1 MGAIEKLGEGK
12 FRARWRDPNGKRKS
26 KSFKRERDARR
37 FLADQQN
44 AMQHGTYIDDA
55 AGKITFADWAE
66 HYFALASK
74 RLARTSY
81 ARDVTYFN
89 SYILPK
95 WGRVPLTKITKA
107 DVERWVVELAGDDQ
121 SMRGGTLAPGTV
133 EKVYQTFRKVMR
145 AALEDDR
152 IARLPCPE
160 HPPIARKK
168 HKPVRFIVE
177 REAQHL
183 ALEIAPR
190 YEAMIYAAA
199 YGGFRIGELCALRLD
214 DVDWEQGYIRVDE
227 GLTDVDGHLEFE
239 SPKTARGRRVV
250 PMADLALEKL
260 KEHIEQFVGWDESTA
275 LLFRGRDGGVI
286 RPGNWRRRH
295 FKPAS
300 VRAGLAPLTPHDL
313 RHTAASLFIAEGANP
328 WMLAEILGHRDT
340 RMIDLVYGHLF
351 EKDRQ
356 APRTRMSQRARKAGA
371 ENVRRLPRRRD
382 ARA

>member
-1 MGAIEKLGEGK
+1 M
-12 FRARWRDPNGKRKS
+12 
-26 KSFKRERDARR
+26 
-37 FLADQQN
+37 
-44 AMQHGTYIDDA
+44 
-55 AGKITFADWAE
+55 
-66 HYFALASK
+66 ASK

-81 ARDVTYFN
+81 ARDVSYLN
-89 SYILPK
+89 SYILPR
-95 WGRVPLTKITKA
+95 WGPVPLRKITKA
-107 DVERWVVELAGDDQ
+107 DVERWVVELGGDDQ
-121 SMRGGTLAPGTV
+121 GMKGNTLAPGTV

-145 AALEDDR
+145 GALQDDR

-160 HPPIARKK
+160 HPPIARSK

-177 REAQHL
+177 REVKRL
-183 ALEIAPR
+183 ALEIEPR
-190 YEAMIYAAA
+190 YEAMIYVAA

-214 DVDWEQGYIRVDE
+214 DVDWDQGYIRVDE
-227 GLTDVDGHLEFE
+227 ALTDVDGHLEFE

-260 KEHIEQFVGWDESTA
+260 KEHIEQYVGRDEPSV
-275 LLFRGRDGGVI
+275 LLFTGRDGGVI
-286 RPGNWRRRH
+286 RPSNWRRRH
-295 FKPAS
+295 FHPAS

-356 APRTRMSQRARKAGA
+356 ALRARMTRRAREAGA
-371 ENVRRLPRRRD
+371 DNVRRLPRRTGP
-382 ARA
+382 RA